1 MEKFLL
7 LSVILYTIYSI
18 SRNKERVN
26 GGVIVGIGIIEKKY
40 DFTQKPLSPHELL
53 RLIRE
58 ALGR

>member
-1 MEKFLL
+1 MR
-7 LSVILYTIYSI
+7 SGCT
-18 SRNKERVN
+18 
-26 GGVIVGIGIIEKKY
+26 GDVIVGIGIIERKY